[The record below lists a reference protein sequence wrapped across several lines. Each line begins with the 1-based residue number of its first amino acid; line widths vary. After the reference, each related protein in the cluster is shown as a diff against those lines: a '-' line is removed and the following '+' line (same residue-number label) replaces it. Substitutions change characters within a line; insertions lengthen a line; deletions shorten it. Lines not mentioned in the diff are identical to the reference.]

1 MISLEALFQ
10 PGQVSKR
17 EETMV
22 VYSRD
27 ASRIQGPCQGVV
39 WPETVN
45 DVVRL
50 AQWAAE
56 TGIDL
61 VPRGAGTGLCGGATP
76 QNSVVVDS
84 SRLRQIGAGEIQSK
98 KVMVDAG
105 VPLDL
110 LNRTLRQDGLFL
122 PVVPGSH
129 RSATIGG
136 MIATNAA
143 GLHAVRYCRMSNWV
157 EEVVLVDGKGEVHQ
171 LTADDRKA
179 SLGRE
184 GITGMIVQATL
195 HLTEIP
201 EIRSLT
207 LFTFENL
214 EEMLKQ
220 VEELKT
226 NPALS
231 ALEYLN
237 PLAAALVGWT
247 ARHSVLAEFHGAE
260 GKIRDSAGMAN
271 LWGARESLSA
281 RLTQAGFPI
290 SEDPQ
295 FPPDALEESI
305 DWLTTQRIPTFGH
318 LGVGILHPR
327 FLQNDARIA
336 ELYRRVSVSGGQ
348 ISGEHGMGLKK
359 RQWASESFQADVQ
372 ALKTQFDPYN
382 IFNRGKQC

>member
-1 MISLEALFQ
+1 MEPLESLLQ
-10 PGQVSKR
+10 PGQVSTR
-17 EETMV
+17 EETKV
-22 VYSRD
+22 AYSRD

-39 WPETVN
+39 WPETVR

-50 AQWAAE
+50 AQWAAK
-56 TGIDL
+56 TGTDL

-76 QNSVVVDS
+76 QNSIVVDS
-84 SRLRQIGAGEIQSK
+84 SRMRQIGAGEIQSK

-110 LNRTLRQDGLFL
+110 LNRTLRPDGLFF

-143 GLHAVRYCRMSNWV
+143 GLHAVRYGRMSDWV
-157 EEVVLVDGKGEVHQ
+157 EEVVLVDGKGEVHR
-171 LTADDRKA
+171 LSAGDLKYFA
-179 SLGRE
+179 GRE

-195 HLTEIP
+195 RLAEIP
-201 EIRSLT
+201 ASRSLT
-207 LFTFENL
+207 LFSFEHSV
-214 EEMLKQ
+214 EMLKQ
-220 VEELKT
+220 VKELKT

-237 PLAAALVGWT
+237 PHAAALVGW
-247 ARHSVLAEFHGAE
+247 AAKHSVLAEYHSAE
-260 GKIRDSAGMAN
+260 GEIRDPAGMTN

-295 FPPDALEESI
+295 FPPEALEDSI
-305 DWLTTQRIPTFGH
+305 DWLTAQRIPTFGH

-327 FLQNDARIA
+327 FLKDDPRIA
-336 ELYRRVSVSGGQ
+336 ELYRRVAASGGQ

-359 RQWASESFQADVQ
+359 RQWASEALRAEVQ
-372 ALKTQFDPYN
+372 ALKTQFDPHD
-382 IFNRGKQC
+382 IFNRGKLC